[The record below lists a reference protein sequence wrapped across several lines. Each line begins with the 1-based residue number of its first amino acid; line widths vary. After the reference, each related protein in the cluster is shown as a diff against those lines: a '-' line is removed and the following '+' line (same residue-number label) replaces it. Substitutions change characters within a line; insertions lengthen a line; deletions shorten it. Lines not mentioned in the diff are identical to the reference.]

1 VTSTSFEGEQ
11 STPDSHGR
19 LNAKAF
25 VLQCSEP
32 GVWKIEVGI
41 ADAAGNFTDYTSAQL
56 KALGLPYR
64 ITVQALD
71 VQAPFGHVHSAVPH
85 AGPIT
90 VTFTEPTLWKGSTVP
105 ITVYDTTSY
114 VAVHGTWVCT
124 KPGGATVGCNANGAD
139 VVKAEFT
146 PSAAF
151 VSGRKYEV
159 LASRGIYDTS
169 GNGPTLLDGF
179 VRPA

>member
-1 VTSTSFEGEQ
+1 MPEI
-11 STPDSHGR
+11 DSRGAATRGDDYAAR
-19 LNAKAF
+19 L
-25 VLQCSEP
+25 VRLQTAR
-32 GVWKIEVGI
+32 WK
-41 ADAAGNFTDYTSAQL
+41 QW
-56 KALGLPYR
+56 
-64 ITVQALD
+64 LD

-114 VAVHGTWVCT
+114 AAKAGTWVCST
-124 KPGGATVGCNANGAD
+124 TGGATVGCNANGAD

-179 VRPA
+179 FRCSRRRRPPGWARRSTACR

>member
-1 VTSTSFEGEQ
+1 M
-11 STPDSHGR
+11 
-19 LNAKAF
+19 
-25 VLQCSEP
+25 
-32 GVWKIEVGI
+32 
-41 ADAAGNFTDYTSAQL
+41 
-56 KALGLPYR
+56 
-64 ITVQALD
+64 
-71 VQAPFGHVHSAVPH
+71 
-85 AGPIT
+85 
-90 VTFTEPTLWKGSTVP
+90 TFTEPTLWKGSTVP

-114 VAVHGTWVCT
+114 EAVDGTWVCT
-124 KPGGATVGCNANGAD
+124 KSGGGTVGCNANGAN

-169 GNGPTLLDGF
+169 GNGPTLLDGY